1 MHRAVVTGIGVIC
14 AIARN
19 LTEFEQAL
27 REGRDGR
34 VPMHSP
40 DPNAERWDLRFT
52 HAAQIHDYVATDH
65 FSPKEADMLDRFAQL
80 AVVASRE
87 AVAQSGIE
95 WTP

>member
-14 AIARN
+14 AVGRN

-40 DPNAERWDLRFT
+40 DPNAEPWDLRFT

-65 FSPKEADMLDRFAQL
+65 FAPK
-80 AVVASRE
+80 
-87 AVAQSGIE
+87 
-95 WTP
+95 